1 MAGEKLKV
9 YSHGFNHSNS
19 LLGNF
24 TMEEKLFNPFFIFSG
39 NLALFQ
45 NSLKPFIMLCEAL

>member
-9 YSHGFNHSNS
+9 YSHDFNHSNS